1 MLAKC
6 VLRNNKFSRT
16 GDCRVHM
23 IFITFLDLSENFSYS
38 ICGLANITF
47 QPFIY
52 KKCGGK
58 SRVSSTQ
65 LYSWHNAN
73 NAG

>member
-6 VLRNNKFSRT
+6 ILRNNKFQEL
-16 GDCRVHM
+16 DNCRVQM

-52 KKCGGK
+52 KKCGGE
-58 SRVSSTQ
+58 SRVSCTQ
-65 LYSWHNAN
+65 LYSSHNVN
-73 NAG
+73 NAC